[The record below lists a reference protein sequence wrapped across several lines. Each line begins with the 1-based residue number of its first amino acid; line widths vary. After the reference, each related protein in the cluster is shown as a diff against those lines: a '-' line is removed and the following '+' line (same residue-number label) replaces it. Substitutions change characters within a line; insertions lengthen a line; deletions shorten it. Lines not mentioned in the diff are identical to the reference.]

1 MSLLTKIKSLFKRK
15 QYCGFCKKAQ
25 DEVRTLIVGPPAPN
39 NKNHHTG
46 ICDECSSRLVNMLK
60 EKDIKKIDNR
70 KQGINKK
77 IYCNFCG
84 KDFGKTKQMFR
95 NPDFKAHPYI
105 CNECVKICGAI
116 AKDK

>member
-1 MSLLTKIKSLFKRK
+1 MTFHCS
-15 QYCGFCKKAQ
+15 FCKKAH

-46 ICDECSSRLVNMLK
+46 ICNECSSRLVNILK

-70 KQGINKK
+70 KQGIDKK

-84 KDFGKTKQMFR
+84 KDFGKTKQMFH

>member
-1 MSLLTKIKSLFKRK
+1 MLQLGVFGGSYFKGKIKEYPRSWFKNAK
-15 QYCGFCKKAQ
+15 LSKTF
-25 DEVRTLIVGPPAPN
+25 DD
-39 NKNHHTG
+39 NKNRFKVASG
-46 ICDECSSRLVNMLK
+46 LSRK
-60 EKDIKKIDNR
+60 EWID
-70 KQGINKK
+70 KK

-84 KDFGKTKQMFR
+84 KYFGKTKQMFH